1 MTIYFWLILKKKPNL
16 FSAKALV
23 LNEKQPQTHFASSI
37 FDWQPSFFVNFSEE
51 DIAKIIQNLDSNKA
65 HHHDNIEKMWFFNL
79 QTSKINLQAMNWNWL
94 LFPSKWKKSNIVPIH
109 DKGDNKH
116 YPVSLLPNC
125 GRFLVRLLLT
135 KYSDFLLKI
144 ILFHRIR
151 PDIFELIS
159 FYLSFMR

>member
-65 HHHDNIEKMWFFNL
+65 HDHDNIEKMWFFNL
-79 QTSKINLQAMNWNWL
+79 QTS
-94 LFPSKWKKSNIVPIH
+94 
-109 DKGDNKH
+109 
-116 YPVSLLPNC
+116 
-125 GRFLVRLLLT
+125 
-135 KYSDFLLKI
+135 
-144 ILFHRIR
+144 
-151 PDIFELIS
+151 
-159 FYLSFMR
+159 